1 MTTTAQ
7 PRQPEAKSLRPVLA
21 GAPKPM
27 RGDAARN
34 RARVLD
40 AARAAFAEDGAEV
53 QMEQI
58 ARRAGVGVG
67 TLYRNFPTKQAL
79 IAELAQRWMDERI
92 EIADQALAMPD
103 PAEAFG
109 WFVRR
114 TAEDMA
120 GDSGLCHMFN
130 DFPAPGGCEI
140 PDLLVERTEVL
151 LARARQAGAVRG
163 DLGVSDFQAILGG
176 LSAAIARTDKWELFA
191 EMLITGLRAPAKPCP

>member
-1 MTTTAQ
+1 
-7 PRQPEAKSLRPVLA
+7 
-21 GAPKPM
+21 M

-40 AARAAFAEDGAEV
+40 AARAAFSEDGAEV

-79 IAELAQRWMDERI
+79 IDELAQRWIDERV
-92 EIADQALAMPD
+92 EIADEALAMPD
-103 PAEAFG
+103 PAAAFG

-120 GDSGLCHMFN
+120 GDAGLCHLFA
-130 DFPAPGGCEI
+130 DFPDGGCAIESI
-140 PDLLVERTEVL
+140 LGERTEQL
-151 LARARQAGAVRG
+151 LARARNGGAVRA
-163 DLGVSDFQAILGG
+163 DLSVSDFQAILGG
-176 LSAAIARTDKWELFA
+176 LSAAIARTEKWELFA
-191 EMLITGLRAPAKPCP
+191 EMLITGLRAPDPCP

>member
-7 PRQPEAKSLRPVLA
+7 PRPPAGKTLRPDLA
-21 GAPKPM
+21 GAPRPM

-40 AARAAFAEDGAEV
+40 AARAAFAEDGADV

-79 IAELAQRWMDERI
+79 IAELAERWMDERV
-92 EIADQALAMPD
+92 ETVDQALAMPD

-120 GDSGLCHMFN
+120 SDAGLCHIFSGVSGATCPM
-130 DFPAPGGCEI
+130 
-140 PDLLVERTEVL
+140 PDLFLERVEEV
-151 LARARQAGAVRG
+151 LARARAVGAIRPELSVG
-163 DLGVSDFQAILGG
+163 DFQAILGG
-176 LSAAIARTDKWELFA
+176 LSAAIAQTEKWELFA
-191 EMLITGLRAPAKPCP
+191 EMLVTGLRAPAPPCP

>member
-7 PRQPEAKSLRPVLA
+7 PRPPEGKILRPELA
-21 GAPKPM
+21 GAPRPL

-34 RARVLD
+34 RARVLE

-79 IAELAQRWMDERI
+79 IAELADQWMDERV
-92 EIADQALAMPD
+92 EIVDQALTMPD

-120 GDSGLCHMFN
+120 GDAGLCHMFSGVS
-130 DFPAPGGCEI
+130 GGSCPF
-140 PDLLVERTEVL
+140 PDLLVERTEQV
-151 LARARQAGAVRG
+151 LARARAVGAIRT
-163 DLGVSDFQAILGG
+163 DLSVDDFQAILGG
-176 LSAAIARTDKWELFA
+176 LSAAIAQTDKWELFA
-191 EMLITGLRAPAKPCP
+191 EMLITGLRAPAAPCP

>member
-7 PRQPEAKSLRPVLA
+7 PSQPGGKTLNPVLA
-21 GAPKPM
+21 GARPM

-40 AARAAFAEDGAEV
+40 AAHAAFAEDGAEV

-79 IAELAQRWMDERI
+79 IAELAQRWADERI

-114 TAEDMA
+114 TAQDMA
-120 GDSGLCHMFN
+120 GDAGLCHLFSGL
-130 DFPAPGGCEI
+130 GGAACEM
-140 PDLLVERTEVL
+140 PDLLIERTEVL
-151 LARARQAGAVRG
+151 LERARRAGAIRP
-163 DLGVSDFQAILGG
+163 DLNVSDFQAILGG
-176 LSAAIARTDKWELFA
+176 LSAAIAQTDKWELFA
-191 EMLITGLRAPAKPCP
+191 EMLITGLRAPAPPCP

>member
-7 PRQPEAKSLRPVLA
+7 PRQPEGKTLRPALA

-34 RARVLD
+34 RVRVLD
-40 AARAAFAEDGAEV
+40 AARAAFAEGGADV

-67 TLYRNFPTKQAL
+67 TLYRNFPTKHAL
-79 IAELAQRWMDERI
+79 IAELAQRWMDDRV
-92 EIADQALAMPD
+92 EIAEQALAMPD

-120 GDSGLCHMFN
+120 GDAGLCHLF
-130 DFPAPGGCEI
+130 GGCDI
-140 PDLLVERTEVL
+140 PEQLLERTEIL
-151 LARARQAGAVRG
+151 LARARAVGAVRA
-163 DLGVSDFQAILGG
+163 DLSVSDFQAILGG
-176 LSAAIARTDKWELFA
+176 LSAAIARTEKWELFA
-191 EMLITGLRAPAKPCP
+191 EMLVTGLRAPTPPCP

>member
-1 MTTTAQ
+1 MTTTAD
-7 PRQPEAKSLRPVLA
+7 PRTAGGKTLSPVLA
-21 GAPKPM
+21 GAPRPM

-40 AARAAFAEDGAEV
+40 AARAAFCEDGVDV

-79 IAELAQRWMDERI
+79 IAELADRWIDERV
-92 EIADQALAMPD
+92 EIADQALSMPD
-103 PAEAFG
+103 PAESFG

-120 GDSGLCHMFN
+120 GDAGLCHLFS
-130 DFPAPGGCEI
+130 DLPDSGCPIESI
-140 PDLLVERTEVL
+140 LGERTEQL
-151 LARARQAGAVRG
+151 LARARDGGAVRS
-163 DLGVSDFQAILGG
+163 DLSVSDFQAILGG
-176 LSAAIARTDKWELFA
+176 LSAAIARTEKWELFA
-191 EMLITGLRAPAKPCP
+191 EMLITGLRAPAPCP

>member
-1 MTTTAQ
+1 MTTTAN
-7 PRQPEAKSLRPVLA
+7 PPAGGKTLRPVLA
-21 GAPKPM
+21 GAPRPL

-40 AARAAFAEDGAEV
+40 AARDAFSEDGAEV

-79 IAELAQRWMDERI
+79 ITELAERWVDERV

-120 GDSGLCHMFN
+120 TDAGLCHLFS
-130 DFPAPGGCEI
+130 DYPDSGCPIEGI
-140 PDLLVERTEVL
+140 LAERTEQL
-151 LARARQAGAVRG
+151 LARARTVGAARS
-163 DLGVSDFQAILGG
+163 DLGVGDFQAILGG
-176 LSAAIARTDKWELFA
+176 LSAAIARTEKWELFA
-191 EMLITGLRAPAKPCP
+191 EMLITGLRAPTPCD

>member
-7 PRQPEAKSLRPVLA
+7 PRRPGGKILNPELA
-21 GAPKPM
+21 GAPRPL

-40 AARAAFAEDGAEV
+40 AARAAFTEDGADV

-79 IAELAQRWMDERI
+79 IAELAQRWMDERV
-92 EIADQALAMPD
+92 EIAEEALAMPD

-120 GDSGLCHMFN
+120 SDAGLCHMFS
-130 DFPAPGGCEI
+130 GGNCAL
-140 PDLLVERTEVL
+140 PSLLVDRTEVL
-151 LARARQAGAVRG
+151 LSRARSVGAVRA
-163 DLGVSDFQAILGG
+163 DLSVSDFQAILGG
-176 LSAAIARTDKWELFA
+176 LSAAIARTEKWELFA
-191 EMLITGLRAPAKPCP
+191 EMLITGLRAPTPCP

>member
-7 PRQPEAKSLRPVLA
+7 PSQPAARSLRPVLA
-21 GAPKPM
+21 GAPRPM

-79 IAELAQRWMDERI
+79 INELAQRWMDERV
-92 EIADQALAMPD
+92 EIADQALSMPD

-120 GDSGLCHMFN
+120 GDAGLCHMFGEHSAGN
-130 DFPAPGGCEI
+130 CEM
-140 PDLLVERTEVL
+140 PDLLVERTEML
-151 LARARQAGAVRG
+151 LARAREAGAVRA
-163 DLGVSDFQAILGG
+163 DVSVSDFQAILGG
-176 LSAAIARTDKWELFA
+176 LSAAIAQTEKWELFA
-191 EMLITGLRAPAKPCP
+191 EMLVTGLRAPCP

>member
-1 MTTTAQ
+1 MTTTAD
-7 PRQPEAKSLRPVLA
+7 PRTPGGKTLSPVLA
-21 GAPKPM
+21 GAPRPM

-40 AARAAFAEDGAEV
+40 AARAAFSEDGADV

-79 IAELAQRWMDERI
+79 IDELAQRWIDERV
-92 EIADQALAMPD
+92 EIADEALAMPD
-103 PAEAFG
+103 PAAAFG

-120 GDSGLCHMFN
+120 GDAGLCHLFA
-130 DFPAPGGCEI
+130 DFPDGGCSIESI
-140 PDLLVERTEVL
+140 LGERTEQL
-151 LARARQAGAVRG
+151 LARARNGGAVRA
-163 DLGVSDFQAILGG
+163 DLSVSDFQAILGG
-176 LSAAIARTDKWELFA
+176 LSAAIARTEKWELFA
-191 EMLITGLRAPAKPCP
+191 EMLITGLRAPDPCP

>member
-7 PRQPEAKSLRPVLA
+7 PRKVNPELA
-21 GAPKPM
+21 GAPRPL

-34 RARVLD
+34 RVRVLD
-40 AARAAFAEDGAEV
+40 AARAAFAQDGADV

-79 IAELAQRWMDERI
+79 ITELGQRWMDERC
-92 EIADQALAMPD
+92 EIAEQALSMPD

-120 GDSGLCHMFN
+120 ADAGLCHLLSGYP
-130 DFPAPGGCEI
+130 DTGCTIAGE
-140 PDLLVERTEVL
+140 LEERTEQL
-151 LARARQAGAVRG
+151 LARAREVGAVRR
-163 DLGVSDFQAILGG
+163 DLSVDDFQAILGG
-176 LSAAIARTDKWELFA
+176 LSAAIARTEKWELFA
-191 EMLITGLRAPAKPCP
+191 EMLITGLRAPCP

>member
-1 MTTTAQ
+1 ALT
-7 PRQPEAKSLRPVLA
+7 

-40 AARAAFAEDGAEV
+40 AARAAFAEDGADV

-67 TLYRNFPTKQAL
+67 TLYRNFPTKHAL
-79 IAELAQRWMDERI
+79 IAELAQRWADERI
-92 EIADQALAMPD
+92 EIAAGALAMPA

-109 WFVRR
+109 WFARR

-120 GDSGLCHMFN
+120 GDAGLCHLFSGVS
-130 DFPAPGGCEI
+130 GGACEM
-140 PDLLVERTEVL
+140 PDLLIDRTEVL
-151 LARARQAGAVRG
+151 LSRARAAGAIRP
-163 DLGVSDFQAILGG
+163 DLSVSDFQAIL
-176 LSAAIARTDKWELFA
+176 
-191 EMLITGLRAPAKPCP
+191 

>member
-7 PRQPEAKSLRPVLA
+7 PGQPSAARSLRPVLA
-21 GAPKPM
+21 GAPRPM

-79 IAELAQRWMDERI
+79 INELAQRWMDERV
-92 EIADQALAMPD
+92 EIADEALSMPD

-120 GDSGLCHMFN
+120 GDAGLCHMFGEVS
-130 DFPAPGGCEI
+130 GGNCDL
-140 PDLLVERTEVL
+140 PDLLAERTDIL
-151 LARARQAGAVRG
+151 LERAREVGAVRA
-163 DLGVSDFQAILGG
+163 DVSVSDFQAILGG
-176 LSAAIARTDKWELFA
+176 LSAAIAQTEKWELFA
-191 EMLITGLRAPAKPCP
+191 EMLITGLRAPAAPCP